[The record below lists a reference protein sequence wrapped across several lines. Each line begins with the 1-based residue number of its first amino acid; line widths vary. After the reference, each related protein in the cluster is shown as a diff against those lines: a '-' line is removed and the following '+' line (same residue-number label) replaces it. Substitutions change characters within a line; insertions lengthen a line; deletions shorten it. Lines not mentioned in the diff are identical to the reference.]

1 MSEWVKERV
10 KNPYLRAVIIALLDI
25 LYFARLGLSFE
36 NIGRNILRFFEV
48 VGGLVWL
55 FFQSIFQL
63 FLPPYRVREMIR
75 QMEIAGWQS
84 IPLIGLVLGFIGLIT
99 ILELNFQLFRVVGN
113 IDYVPGFA
121 GILIFREFGP
131 TVVSA
136 MFAARV
142 GAGWSAEIGNMKI
155 TEQIDAMVLAGVN
168 PVHYLVVPRLL
179 ASVVM
184 LFALSIM
191 GAGFAFLAGWLVSV
205 QNFSFWQYCI
215 MMSKFTKLTDLGS
228 LFTKALVFA
237 PVVPIT
243 SAWYGFRARGGARG
257 VGEATTQALV
267 TAILIIIILD
277 FILNSV
283 ADKLLHIV
291 LE

>member
-1 MSEWVKERV
+1 MSEWVKERI
-10 KNPYLRAVIIALLDI
+10 KNPYLRAVVSALLDI

-36 NIGRNILRFFEV
+36 NIGRNALRFFEV

-55 FFQSIFQL
+55 FIQTLVQL
-63 FLPPYRVREMIR
+63 FLPPYRFREMIY

-84 IPLIGLVLGFIGLIT
+84 IPLIGVVLGFIGLIT

-113 IDYVPGFA
+113 TDYVPGFA

-155 TEQIDAMVLAGVN
+155 TEQIDAMELAGVN

-179 ASVVM
+179 ASVFM
-184 LFALSIM
+184 LFALSVM
-191 GAGFAFLAGWLVSV
+191 GAGFAFLAGWLVSM
-205 QNFSFWQYCI
+205 QNFSFWQYYI

-243 SAWYGFRARGGARG
+243 SAWYGFRAKRGARG
-257 VGEATTQALV
+257 VGEAATQALV